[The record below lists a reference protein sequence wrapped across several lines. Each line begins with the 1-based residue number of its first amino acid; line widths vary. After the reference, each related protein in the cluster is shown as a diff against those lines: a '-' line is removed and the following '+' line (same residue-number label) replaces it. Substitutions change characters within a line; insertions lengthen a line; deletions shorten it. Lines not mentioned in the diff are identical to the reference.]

1 MRGNSKPAAFP
12 KISVR
17 NIQRAITVNTVD
29 LKKFAGMAVRCCL
42 ALHQR
47 KGTDLTRLREIFI
60 WIISDRR
67 MTCLHRQFLNKAGS
81 TDVLTF
87 EHGEIF
93 ISAETARQNAR
104 VFGNSLTHEIR
115 LYVVHGLLHLHGF
128 DDRTKARAREMEKVQ
143 QRIFRELTGW

>member
-1 MRGNSKPAAFP
+1 MSATSKPVASP

-17 NIQRAITVNTVD
+17 NIQRAIPVNAVD
-29 LKKFAGMAVRCCL
+29 LEKFGGRAVRRCL
-42 ALHQR
+42 VLHQR
-47 KGTDLTRLREIFI
+47 KGTELTRLRKIFI

-67 MTCLHRQFLNKAGS
+67 MAYLHRQFLDQTGS

-93 ISAETARQNAR
+93 ISAETARRNAR
-104 VFGNSLTHEIR
+104 VFGNPVTREMR

-128 DDRTKARAREMEKVQ
+128 DDRTKARARKMEKA
-143 QRIFRELTGW
+143 QRRILRELAD